1 MISDPLIARLEAA
14 NPVPAAAPSRG
25 LASRSRV
32 RRPRMRLVALV
43 AAVAIAVPA
52 VAFAGSL
59 GGLVGISNE
68 GTTVAADDTGLT
80 SFSRLNEA
88 LQQFGLSTLQLLGV
102 RDGISFYAARNPD
115 GHFCFAIDSGVSK
128 GVGCSLLDNFPSP
141 QHPLIDIFSGQAHV
155 AGFAADGV
163 ADVALI
169 DSSGATLATIPVT
182 DNIYALDNPP
192 AGSIGVEA
200 LDANGNVLYTHDFGT
215 AP

>member
-1 MISDPLIARLEAA
+1 MTSDPLIARLAAA
-14 NPVPAAAPSRG
+14 NPVPAPRTAA
-25 LASRSRV
+25 ASRPV

-59 GGLVGISNE
+59 GGLLGISNE
-68 GTTVAADDTGLT
+68 GTTVAVDDTGL
-80 SFSRLNEA
+80 SSASALNEA

-141 QHPLIDIFSGQAHV
+141 QHPIIDIFSGPAHV

-163 ADVALI
+163 AAIAVV
-169 DSSGATLATIPVT
+169 DSSGATLATIPVS

-192 AGSIGVEA
+192 AGGIGVEA
-200 LDANGNVLYTHDFGT
+200 LDAGGNVLYTHQFGT